1 MRVFDQYL
9 NAWGQVDQNTYSYGK
24 IGIDDFVFEL
34 DEDGDAVSIEPRILG
49 LKLMRIQGIL
59 GQQSLLN
66 IYIKAKVAGFSEPC
80 T

>member
-49 LKLMRIQGIL
+49 LKLMRI
-59 GQQSLLN
+59 
-66 IYIKAKVAGFSEPC
+66 
-80 T
+80 